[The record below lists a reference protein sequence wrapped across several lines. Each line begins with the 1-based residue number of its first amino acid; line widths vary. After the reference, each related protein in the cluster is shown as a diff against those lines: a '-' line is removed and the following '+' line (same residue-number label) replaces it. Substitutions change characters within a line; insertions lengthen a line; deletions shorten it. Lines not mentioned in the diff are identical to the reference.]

1 MTEFNFETARFN
13 MVEQQ
18 VRPWEVL
25 DPQVLQLLSSEPR
38 EDYVPEAY
46 RQLAYAD
53 IEIPLGHDEAMM
65 YPKVEGRMLQALNL
79 RPTDKILEIGTGS
92 GFVTSLLAH
101 LGESVY
107 SVEIYPEFSES
118 AAQKLAAH
126 NLTNV
131 TLDVG
136 DGAHGWQLHAP
147 YDAILVTGSVPEL
160 YDEFKQQLAI
170 GGRLA
175 VVVGTGVIM
184 EALQVVRNGESSWT
198 TTSLFETEL
207 KPLVHADAPRSFQ
220 F

>member
-18 VRPWEVL
+18 VRPWDVL

-53 IEIPLGHDEAMM
+53 IEIPLDHGEAMM
-65 YPKVEGRMLQALNL
+65 YPRVEGRMLQALDL
-79 RPTDKILEIGTGS
+79 RPGDKILEIGTGS

-107 SVEIYPEFSES
+107 SLEIYPEFSES
-118 AAQKLAAH
+118 AAKKLAAH

-136 DGAHGWQLHAP
+136 NGVRGWQQHAP

-160 YDEFKQQLAI
+160 YEEFKQQLAI

-175 VVVGTGVIM
+175 IVVGTGVVM
-184 EALQVVRNGESSWT
+184 EALQVVRLDENSWN

-207 KPLVHADAPRSFQ
+207 KPLVHADAPRSFK

>member
-1 MTEFNFETARFN
+1 
-13 MVEQQ
+13 
-18 VRPWEVL
+18 
-25 DPQVLQLLSSEPR
+25 
-38 EDYVPEAY
+38 
-46 RQLAYAD
+46 
-53 IEIPLGHDEAMM
+53 
-65 YPKVEGRMLQALNL
+65 MLQALNL

-118 AAQKLAAH
+118 AGQKLAAH
-126 NLTNV
+126 NLTNI

-136 DGAHGWQLHAP
+136 DGVRGWERHAP
-147 YDAILVTGSVPEL
+147 YDAILVTGSIPEL
-160 YDEFKQQLAI
+160 YDEFKQQLSI

-175 VVVGTGVIM
+175 VVVGTGVVM
-184 EALQVVRNGESSWT
+184 EALQVVRNGENSWT

-207 KPLVHADAPRSFQ
+207 KPLVHADAPRTFT

>member
-1 MTEFNFETARFN
+1 MTEFNYESARFN

-18 VRPWEVL
+18 VRPWDVL
-25 DPQVLQLLSSEPR
+25 DPQVLQLLASAPR

-53 IEIPLGHDEAMM
+53 IEIPLGHGEAMM
-65 YPKVEGRMLQALNL
+65 YPRVEGRMLQALNIQ
-79 RPTDKILEIGTGS
+79 PTDKILEIGTGS

-107 SVEIYPEFSES
+107 SIEIVPEFSQS
-118 AAQKLAAH
+118 AAQKLASH
-126 NLTNV
+126 NVTNV
-131 TLDVG
+131 TLEVG
-136 DGAHGWQLHAP
+136 DGVRGWATHQP

-160 YDEFKQQLAI
+160 YPELKQQLAI

-175 VVVGTGVIM
+175 VVVGTGIVM
-184 EALQVVRNGESSWT
+184 EALQVVRTGDDSWT

-207 KPLVHADAPRSFQ
+207 KPLVHAVAPRTFE

>member
-18 VRPWEVL
+18 VRPWDVL

-38 EDYVPEAY
+38 QDYVPEAY

-65 YPKVEGRMLQALNL
+65 YPRVEGRMLQTLNL

-107 SVEIYPEFSES
+107 SVEIHPEFSES

-136 DGAHGWQLHAP
+136 DGVRGWEQHAP
-147 YDAILVTGSVPEL
+147 YDAILVTGSIPEL
-160 YDEFKQQLAI
+160 YDEFKHQLTV

-175 VVVGTGVIM
+175 VVVGTGVVM
-184 EALQVVRNGESSWT
+184 EALQVVRNGENSWT

-207 KPLVHADAPRSFQ
+207 KPLVHADAPRAFQ

>member
-18 VRPWEVL
+18 VRPWDVL

-38 EDYVPEAY
+38 QDYVPEAY

-53 IEIPLGHDEAMM
+53 IEIPIGHGEAMM
-65 YPKVEGRMLQALNL
+65 YPRVEGRMLQALNL

-107 SVEIYPEFSES
+107 SVEIHPEFSE
-118 AAQKLAAH
+118 AAARKLAAH

-136 DGAHGWQLHAP
+136 DGVRGWEQHAP
-147 YDAILVTGSVPEL
+147 YDAILVTGSIPEL
-160 YDEFKQQLAI
+160 YDEFKRQLTI

-175 VVVGTGVIM
+175 VVVGTGVVM
-184 EALQVVRNGESSWT
+184 EALQVVRNGENSWT
-198 TTSLFETEL
+198 TASLFETEL
-207 KPLVHADAPRSFQ
+207 KPLVHADAPRAFQ

>member
-18 VRPWEVL
+18 VRPWDVL

-65 YPKVEGRMLQALNL
+65 YPRVEGRMLQTLNL

-107 SVEIYPEFSES
+107 SVEIHPEFSES

-136 DGAHGWQLHAP
+136 DGVRGWERHAP
-147 YDAILVTGSVPEL
+147 YDAILVTGSIPEL

-175 VVVGTGVIM
+175 VVVGTGVVM
-184 EALQVVRNGESSWT
+184 EAQQVVRTSENNWI

-207 KPLVHADAPRSFQ
+207 KPLVHADAPRAFQ